1 MAEFEAG
8 KEKGLSAELIHV
20 GFGNILAVNK
30 VVAIVSPGSA
40 PIKRLVE
47 QAGGKGMLI
56 DMTNGK
62 KTKTIIITDSGHI
75 ALTAL
80 GSRTIAARV
89 EAARSGSFL
98 GQMKRHRE

>member
-1 MAEFEAG
+1 VNT
-8 KEKGLSAELIHV
+8 ELIHV
-20 GFGNILAVNK
+20 GFGNILAMNK

-62 KTKTIIITDSGHI
+62 RTKTIIIMDSGHI
-75 ALTAL
+75 ALMAI
-80 GSRTIAARV
+80 GSKTIAARV
-89 EAARSGSFL
+89 EANRNGAFL
-98 GQMKRHRE
+98 GQTKRYRE

>member
-1 MAEFEAG
+1 MNT
-8 KEKGLSAELIHV
+8 ELIHV

-30 VVAIVSPGSA
+30 VVAIVAPGSA

-62 KTKTIIITDSGHI
+62 KTKTIIIMDSGHI
-75 ALTAL
+75 VLTAI
-80 GSRTIAARV
+80 GSKTIAARV
-89 EAARSGSFL
+89 DASRGGSFL
-98 GQMKRHRE
+98 GQIKKMKE